1 MPYYLGAKVLYAKN
15 TIAYVSEVFI
25 FIVINTDEDGAIL
38 GEQIAC
44 EQEAGIDH
52 RAPVGMEASV
62 AFGVGYQ
69 TSAVL
74 VVFAAFGIE
83 FVMGLG
89 EIVVVDEVVSRVV
102 RRVDVNELDFA
113 GVVFA

>member
-1 MPYYLGAKVLYAKN
+1 
-15 TIAYVSEVFI
+15 
-25 FIVINTDEDGAIL
+25 
-38 GEQIAC
+38 
-44 EQEAGIDH
+44 
-52 RAPVGMEASV
+52 METPV

-83 FVMGLG
+83 FILGLG

>member
-1 MPYYLGAKVLYAKN
+1 
-15 TIAYVSEVFI
+15 
-25 FIVINTDEDGAIL
+25 
-38 GEQIAC
+38 
-44 EQEAGIDH
+44 
-52 RAPVGMEASV
+52 METPV
-62 AFGVGYQ
+62 AFRIGDQ
-69 TSAVL
+69 AAAFL

-83 FVMGLG
+83 FILGLG